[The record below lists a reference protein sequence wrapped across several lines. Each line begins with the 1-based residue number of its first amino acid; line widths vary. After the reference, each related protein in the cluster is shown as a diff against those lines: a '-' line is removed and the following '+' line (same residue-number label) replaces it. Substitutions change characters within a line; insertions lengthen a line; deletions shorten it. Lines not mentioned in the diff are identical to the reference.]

1 MQKHVILTG
10 DDQEIHSGRIG
21 ENAIIRISLTQQVNV
36 GQDLKMGAVC
46 PQVLEAELFTPGGGL
61 HLAIDSDLI
70 LLLENEDT
78 SQDYLGMFT
87 VKKVVRP
94 SPNRYIITAYD
105 RLCWLDRDLSE
116 WLAGLDGWP
125 YSLQEFAQM
134 VCNACDLNLRPG
146 YFTNGEWPVQR
157 FSASKVTGRQLMQ
170 WVGEASCRFCKA
182 APDGEIFL
190 DWYKEKDLSIGG
202 EDYIFL
208 DSLSSADYLTERID
222 KVQIRADYKDVGV
235 IYGNGENAYVITGNP
250 LLACYYQESVQ
261 EVARVLYEN
270 LFPIRYNP
278 CKVTGSVDVGAECG
292 DILRI
297 RDRNNR
303 EILMYVMKKTRCGQ
317 KDILECTGNPRRD
330 SQVSQS
336 SYTIEQLQSK
346 VLELEQGID
355 GIWAENRDDSGRSAS
370 LQLSVDGLKAKAVDT
385 TSAFDRFSAMEQTGK
400 GILLQ
405 VKSDYDG
412 VDATAKYIF
421 DEEGLTVRKSG
432 AQLKTRITEDGMAV
446 YKNDNDVFT
455 ANSQGVYGANLHAST
470 YLSVAGRCRF
480 EKYNSSR
487 VGCFWIG
494 G

>member
-1 MQKHVILTG
+1 MRKHMILTG

-36 GQDLKMGAVC
+36 GQELKMGAVC
-46 PQVLEAELFTPGGGL
+46 PRVLEAELFTPGGGL
-61 HLAIDSDLI
+61 HLAIDSDLT

-116 WLAGLDGWP
+116 WLASLNGWP

-146 YFTNGEWPVQR
+146 YFTNGEWPVQK
-157 FSASKVTGRQLMQ
+157 FSAAKVTGRQLMQ
-170 WVGEASCRFCKA
+170 WVGEASCRFCRA

-190 DWYKEKDLSIGG
+190 DWYKEKDISVGP
-202 EDYIFL
+202 ENSVFL

-222 KVQIRADYKDVGV
+222 KVQIRTDAKDMGV
-235 IYGNGENAYVITGNP
+235 TYGSGSNAYVITGNP

-261 EVARVLYEN
+261 EVARVLYEK

-278 CKVTGSVDVGAECG
+278 CKVTVSVDAGVDCG

-297 RDRNNR
+297 RDRNDR
-303 EILMYVMKKTRCGQ
+303 EILVYVMRKTRCGQ
-317 KDILECTGNPRRD
+317 KDILECTGNPQRD
-330 SQVSQS
+330 SQSTQN
-336 SYTIEQLQSK
+336 SYIIEELQNK
-346 VLELEQGID
+346 VLELKQGID
-355 GIWAENRDDSGRSAS
+355 GIWAENRDDSGQSAS
-370 LQLSVDGLKAKAVDT
+370 LQLSVEGLKTKAVDT
-385 TSAFDRFSAMEQTGK
+385 DAVSAVEQK
-400 GILLQ
+400 ADGISLQ
-405 VKSDYDG
+405 VKRDDIG
-412 VDATAKYIF
+412 TTAHYTI
-421 DEEGLTVRKSG
+421 DEEGITVGRSG
-432 AQLKTRITEDGMAV
+432 AQLKTLITEDGLAV
-446 YKNDNDVFT
+446 YKNDNDVLT
-455 ANSQGVYGANLHAST
+455 ATSQGMYAKNLHADV
-470 YLSVAGRCRF
+470 YLSVADRCRF

>member
-1 MQKHVILTG
+1 MRKHVILTG

-46 PQVLEAELFTPGGGL
+46 PQVLEAELFTHGGGL

-202 EDYIFL
+202 EDYVFL

-222 KVQIRADYKDVGV
+222 KVQIRTDAKDMGAV
-235 IYGNGENAYVITGNP
+235 YGSGSNAYVITGNP
-250 LLACYYQESVQ
+250 LLACYYQESVR
-261 EVARVLYEN
+261 EVARVLYGK

-278 CKVTGSVDVGAECG
+278 CKVTVSVNAGVDCG

-303 EILMYVMKKTRCGQ
+303 EVLMYVMKKTRYGQ
-317 KDILECTGNPRRD
+317 KDILECTGNPQRETR
-330 SQVSQS
+330 SAQS
-336 SYTIEQLQSK
+336 GYTIEEMQNK
-346 VLELEQGID
+346 VLELEKGVD
-355 GIWAENRDDSGRSAS
+355 GIWAENRDNNGQSAS
-370 LQLSVDGLKAKAVDT
+370 LQLSTEGVKTGAVT
-385 TSAFDRFSAMEQTGK
+385 RAATSAVEQRA
-400 GILLQ
+400 
-405 VKSDYDG
+405 DG
-412 VDATAKYIF
+412 VSLQIKRDSTTAGYTF
-421 DEEGLTVRKSG
+421 DEEGLTVKRSG
-432 AQLKTRITEDGMAV
+432 AQIQTQITEDGLAV
-446 YKNDNDVFT
+446 YKNDNDVLT
-455 ANSQGVYGANLHAST
+455 ANSQGVYAVNLHASA
-470 YLSVAGRCRF
+470 YLSVADRCRF

>member
-1 MQKHVILTG
+1 MRKHVILTG

-202 EDYIFL
+202 EDYVFL

-222 KVQIRADYKDVGV
+222 KVQIRTDAKDMGAV
-235 IYGNGENAYVITGNP
+235 YGSGSNAYVITGNP
-250 LLACYYQESVQ
+250 LLACYYQESVR
-261 EVARVLYEN
+261 EVARVLYGK

-278 CKVTGSVDVGAECG
+278 CKVTVSVNAGVDCG

-303 EILMYVMKKTRCGQ
+303 EVLMYVMKKTRYGQ
-317 KDILECTGNPRRD
+317 KDILECTGNPQRETR
-330 SQVSQS
+330 SAQS
-336 SYTIEQLQSK
+336 GYTIEEMQNK
-346 VLELEQGID
+346 VLELEKGVD
-355 GIWAENRDDSGRSAS
+355 GIWAENRDNNGQSAS
-370 LQLSVDGLKAKAVDT
+370 LQLSTEGVKTGAVT
-385 TSAFDRFSAMEQTGK
+385 RAATSAVEQRA
-400 GILLQ
+400 
-405 VKSDYDG
+405 DG
-412 VDATAKYIF
+412 VSLQIKRDSTTAGYTF
-421 DEEGLTVRKSG
+421 DEEGLTVKRSG
-432 AQLKTRITEDGMAV
+432 AQIQTQITEDGLAV
-446 YKNDNDVFT
+446 YKNDNDVLT
-455 ANSQGVYGANLHAST
+455 ANSQGVYAVNLHASA
-470 YLSVAGRCRF
+470 YLSVADRCRF

>member
-1 MQKHVILTG
+1 MRKHVILTG

-146 YFTNGEWPVQR
+146 YFTNGEWPVQK

-190 DWYKEKDLSIGG
+190 DWYKEKELSIGG
-202 EDYIFL
+202 ENYIFL

-222 KVQIRADYKDVGV
+222 KVQIRTDAKDFGV
-235 IYGNGENAYVITGNP
+235 TYGSGSNAYVITGNP
-250 LLACYYQESVQ
+250 LLACYYQESVR
-261 EVARVLYEN
+261 EVARVLYEK

-278 CKVTGSVDVGAECG
+278 CKVTVSVDAGVDCG

-303 EILMYVMKKTRCGQ
+303 EVLMYVMKKTRCGQ
-317 KDILECTGNPRRD
+317 KDILECTGNPQRET
-330 SQVSQS
+330 QS
-336 SYTIEQLQSK
+336 AQNGYTIEEMQNK
-346 VLELEQGID
+346 VLELEKGVD
-355 GIWAENRDDSGRSAS
+355 GIWAENRDNNGQSAA
-370 LQLSVDGLKAKAVDT
+370 LQLSTEGVKTGAVT
-385 TSAFDRFSAMEQTGK
+385 RAAASAVEQRA
-400 GILLQ
+400 
-405 VKSDYDG
+405 DG
-412 VDATAKYIF
+412 VSLQIKRDSTTAGYTF
-421 DEEGLTVRKSG
+421 DEEGLTVKRSG
-432 AQLKTRITEDGMAV
+432 AQTQTQITEDGLVV
-446 YKNDNDVFT
+446 YKNDNDVLT
-455 ANSQGVYGANLHAST
+455 ANSQGVYTVNLHASA
-470 YLSVAGRCRF
+470 YLSVADRCRF